1 MEQYL
6 APVQAAFGSIKE
18 DSETMVGYG
27 VISKEQIPS
36 GTVSVVAGI
45 GMSSAGLKLIGSP
58 TSYAIGL
65 PTLGAGL
72 ILLYKGLLKEGVIA

>member
-1 MEQYL
+1 L
-6 APVQAAFGSIKE
+6 ALAQAAFGSTKE

-45 GMSSAGLKLIGSP
+45 GLSSAGLKLIGSP
-58 TSYAIGL
+58 TSYAVGL

>member
-1 MEQYL
+1 L
-6 APVQAAFGSIKE
+6 ALVQVAFGSIKE

-27 VISKEQIPS
+27 VISKKQIPS
-36 GTVSVVAGI
+36 GTVSVAAGI
-45 GMSSAGLKLIGSP
+45 GLSSAGLKLMGSP

-72 ILLYKGLLKEGVIA
+72 TLLYRGLLKEGVIA

>member
-1 MEQYL
+1 
-6 APVQAAFGSIKE
+6 
-18 DSETMVGYG
+18 MVGYG

-45 GMSSAGLKLIGSP
+45 GLSSAGLKLMNAP
-58 TSYAIGL
+58 TQYAVGF

-72 ILLYKGLLKEGVIA
+72 ILLYKGLLKEGVIS